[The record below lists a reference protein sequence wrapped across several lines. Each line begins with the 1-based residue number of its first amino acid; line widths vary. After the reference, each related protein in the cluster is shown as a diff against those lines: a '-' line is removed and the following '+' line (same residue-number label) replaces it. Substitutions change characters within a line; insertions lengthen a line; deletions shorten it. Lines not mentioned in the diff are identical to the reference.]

1 MTDPQTR
8 LPTAAEDAQHSEPA
22 TVAAMTVA
30 AFVSRLDAID
40 ELLRMCRGEDLQQ
53 LAGVASEETT
63 RLVQELR
70 GNVIAQSLEELVQA
84 ATRAFRHADGAPE
97 DIDAGATYLKHRHLH
112 VAELTELLEVIVRAS
127 DCDLYVH
134 LLAPDD
140 LGF

>member
-8 LPTAAEDAQHSEPA
+8 LPTAAEDAAHDEPS
-22 TVAAMTVA
+22 TVAAKTVA
-30 AFVSRLDAID
+30 GFISRLDALS
-40 ELLRMCRGEDLQQ
+40 ELETVCDTV
-53 LAGVASEETT
+53 AASEDTK
-63 RLVQELR
+63 RVVRELR
-70 GNVIAQSLEELVQA
+70 GNVIAQALQELVQA
-84 ATRAFRHADGAPE
+84 STRAFRHAAGAPE
-97 DIDAGATYLKHRHLH
+97 DIDAGVTYLKHRHLH